1 VWFATLIALAD
12 GLSRVGFVKW
22 FAETV
27 AGQLTGASPT
37 VAMVALIALFF
48 FSHYMFASVTAHTT
62 AMLPVMLAAGSKI
75 PGIPTYQYA
84 LLLCLTIGIM
94 GVVSPYGA
102 GPSPI
107 YYGSGYLPARDYWRL
122 GGIFGL
128 IFLTV
133 FLAVGGPWVL
143 LIK

>member
-1 VWFATLIALAD
+1 MCGHFAGRAESSIIMRCALVFRDEQFFRSYCKRGWWRPRQAAID
-12 GLSRVGFVKW
+12 QFMASDCSGSRHG
-22 FAETV
+22 
-27 AGQLTGASPT
+27 
-37 VAMVALIALFF
+37 
-48 FSHYMFASVTAHTT
+48 
-62 AMLPVMLAAGSKI
+62 AAGCDAGAT
-75 PGIPTYQYA
+75 GIGA
-84 LLLCLTIGIM
+84 ACLVLFRRL

-133 FLAVGGPWVL
+133 FLAVGVPWVL

>member
-1 VWFATLIALAD
+1 MSGSVILKVEN
-12 GLSRVGFVKW
+12 VGFC
-22 FAETV
+22 AH
-27 AGQLTGASPT
+27 QLLQLCSDNRDLPFE
-37 VAMVALIALFF
+37 L
-48 FSHYMFASVTAHTT
+48 TAQKELVI
-62 AMLPVMLAAGSKI
+62 MPV
-75 PGIPTYQYA
+75 
-84 LLLCLTIGIM
+84 GIM

-133 FLAVGGPWVL
+133 FLAVGVPWVL